1 MESKLE
7 KKVETLNEEVVNK
20 PSTKLLE
27 LRKAQAKELAA
38 KRDNNFSI
46 DEELNSIKEMLVDQG
61 EPVVEEKVDSITL
74 DNLAP
79 MIPKTIEKK
88 VIQKSPE
95 EKAKEDLEKEKAKLA
110 KQKAQEKEKAKLAK
124 LKAQEKE
131 KAKLSKQKAQANL
144 IQTKKTLPASKADT
158 ITKVVKPVKRDYP
171 VVLID
176 KSLTEDVQV
185 DQVPNQNEIIM
196 QDEGKAN
203 EITMNDDK
211 KIEGLEEDNASN
223 ASAEDG
229 AKKFFENTKPG
240 RLADEV
246 LEKPVEK
253 KTIGKGIIDNLQRL
267 REQILAQKKLEREL
281 MEVEAI
287 NVQKKELDLKSKLTE
302 LESIVREEE
311 DNDFVSERIEEL
323 EDKNRHLTN
332 ELEKKSL
339 DIKKLLTLQYNE
351 LPVIDPESLSLS
363 PQFLDSITAVRAE
376 ELYAELEAVQNELTE
391 LREIHELNRQTLRLS
406 AQKTD
411 ESKDNSEKYIEIFN
425 KLREDIKIYKDRTIE
440 LEKELKT
447 NKDHFDDITAQE
459 KERFDRAIIKRQ
471 NEIDLKYLTK
481 ESDLINAYD
490 AKLEESRR
498 SLQEKFEER
507 TRNTKL
513 RLEARYKDKIKDQ
526 KVLETEIDRL
536 TKKITTNNATIE
548 EFKNQLQIKENDLE
562 IKNNEIIALQAKLE
576 VVSKVEDKQNYE
588 EKISE
593 LQKQLEVANVDVT
606 TLQDQINELN
616 ELNNDVESATAS
628 LEKSNSEVSRLQGRV
643 NELNTQIESL
653 NNVNDELELSKLE
666 VEELQAQLIEAN
678 NELAKAKEE
687 IINLQSQ
694 VEELNNLKQNFDLR
708 TSKLEETNKELELL
722 TSQMNTF
729 NEVKKELEV
738 KSQELEQSKQE
749 IITLNSSINEL
760 YQFNEEAEEKHR
772 DQKLKLDELTNALK
786 QKEDELAKLQNEFN
800 NEKLTDLESN
810 STSYLAQIG
819 ELESNL
825 DSKTSELELV
835 QAKLNELQS
844 RNMETDTLL
853 FDHKSN
859 LQNIREELDN
869 SNSTQKQLQEKV
881 NNLNAEKYALNE
893 SLAKV
898 LQERNNLTERLY
910 NVTNDYSRSE
920 QELIKIAN
928 ELASIKQNNLVDNVD
943 KTRKT
948 DEDVYNLQ
956 AEIQA
961 LKINHETQFANHF
974 EQLNELT
981 AQLETQKREIE
992 NKANAI
998 QELKAIVNDLESSKN
1013 QLDNQVIDEKEEPIV
1028 EASKENILP
1037 AINGR
1042 IQTLIASY
1050 SKSKDLIAFKYSNEV
1065 NKLEIDKKFANSSYE
1080 IARIS
1085 QLINELTD
1093 KFNQVNTENDQ
1104 RLQEEIQAILQVE
1117 TPVAEAKEDTLD
1129 DNTINPFE
1137 EVYEDQV
1144 EVQEEEIDLE
1154 ESQTSSIEEVAETN
1168 INEAVTVLLDDQVNE
1183 VNETEEVIDRV
1194 EESTE
1199 LSIEK
1204 AETIDLIDEVAETV
1218 ELQEETEEQL
1228 CIEVETPIQLTDE
1241 IIEEKPTVK
1250 AFEINDMPEDKAH
1263 HVGIVDQDYLNRL
1276 SNIHRMKRN
1285 LEARRTE
1292 YLRDYSDEANTDN
1305 EAHENIK
1312 KKIAEIKAKLSY
1324 LEQNYRSNKS
1334 YHPDRAREYEN
1345 EKTKLYLELENR
1357 EEQLRKS
1364 AEEGNRVKN
1373 LKFKNL
1379 IKNVDDQLIILDDE
1393 ERQLKEAY
1401 LIKQQK
1407 LLSKSN
1413 REREILEKLEA
1424 ERNLNG
1430 TNERRVIESKEQIK
1444 ARTLAT
1450 SPFEDEFA
1458 QPDQTVEQVA
1468 SAVEETPLEHL
1479 TEEVDEQI
1487 GDTPQT
1493 EVIVEKNHNK
1503 IIRLDKILEK
1513 EKTLKSLY
1521 EKYAKAENVLV
1532 DSNKNVK
1539 EYKATRDE
1547 LLSYNE
1553 ELRVIDQSIEKLNVS
1568 INNEPRQDSSSNIN
1582 KQIEKL
1588 NIRKNLMQ
1596 NQVTYLRRR
1605 LSNMEENG
1613 QVQEYRK
1620 VVDKLD
1626 SMGSILQKYQTAKQG
1641 LQ

>member
-110 KQKAQEKEKAKLAK
+110 KQKAQ
-124 LKAQEKE
+124 
-131 KAKLSKQKAQANL
+131 ANL

-171 VVLID
+171 VNLID

-351 LPVIDPESLSLS
+351 LPVIAPESLSLS

-678 NELAKAKEE
+678 NDLAKVKE
-687 IINLQSQ
+687 
-694 VEELNNLKQNFDLR
+694 
-708 TSKLEETNKELELL
+708 ELELL

-800 NEKLTDLESN
+800 NEKYTDLESN

-819 ELESNL
+819 ELEANL

-893 SLAKV
+893 SLSKV

-998 QELKAIVNDLESSKN
+998 QELKAIVNDLESSKK
-1013 QLDNQVIDEKEEPIV
+1013 QLDNQVIEEKEEPIV

-1085 QLINELTD
+1085 QFINELTD

-1183 VNETEEVIDRV
+1183 VNETEEVIDQV
-1194 EESTE
+1194 EESTK
-1199 LSIEK
+1199 LLIEK
-1204 AETIDLIDEVAETV
+1204 AEPIDLIDEVAETV

-1241 IIEEKPTVK
+1241 IIEEKPIVK

-1450 SPFEDEFA
+1450 SPFEDEFVEH
-1458 QPDQTVEQVA
+1458 DQTVEQVA